1 MIKGIMQKIIFILAV
16 SLPLYSFGQPAATT
30 APVQQQQLT
39 AEQQAQQAKQRTA
52 ERGDMSTQAFAGV
65 VSKQLP
71 LTPEQI
77 AELRRAFESSRRAA
91 ATPAG
96 VPPRPTTS
104 SVLVNLSPSAAPPVV
119 RLGPGY
125 ISSLVFVDSTGQ
137 PWPIKAYSVGDP
149 NSFNIQWN
157 KKSNTLLIQADAF
170 FKRSNLAVMLD
181 GLNTPIMLT
190 LLAGQGAVDYRLDL
204 RVPGLGP
211 NAVYGR
217 AYLPSAADP
226 MLLDVLNGIPP
237 KNAKTLKVL
246 GDDSTKA
253 WLLNNKLYIRT
264 PLNIIS
270 PAWQSIM
277 TSLDGTHAYQLQ
289 PVSEILALKQGKD
302 NELKLILEG
311 IE

>member
-1 MIKGIMQKIIFILAV
+1 MIKGIIQTIILILEV
-16 SLPLYSFGQPAATT
+16 SLPLYSFAQPAAT
-30 APVQQQQLT
+30 APAGQQQLT
-39 AEQQAQQAKQRTA
+39 AEQQAQQAKQRTV

-77 AELRRAFESSRRAA
+77 AELRKAFESSRRAA

-96 VPPRPTTS
+96 IPPRPTTS

-170 FKRSNLAVMLD
+170 FQ
-181 GLNTPIMLT
+181 T
-190 LLAGQGAVDYRLDL
+190 Q
-204 RVPGLGP
+204 
-211 NAVYGR
+211 
-217 AYLPSAADP
+217 
-226 MLLDVLNGIPP
+226 
-237 KNAKTLKVL
+237 
-246 GDDSTKA
+246 
-253 WLLNNKLYIRT
+253 
-264 PLNIIS
+264 
-270 PAWQSIM
+270 
-277 TSLDGTHAYQLQ
+277 
-289 PVSEILALKQGKD
+289 
-302 NELKLILEG
+302 
-311 IE
+311 